1 MICPSSLFARL
12 VFVGLLFLFAPSA
25 FAEEPVLKKL
35 SFLPHWSPQAQFAGY
50 YMAQHK
56 GFYRN
61 HGIDLNIIEGGPRK
75 STVEYL
81 RNGQVDIALLWLCSA
96 MQLADSGD
104 AAIVNVGQVVQRSA
118 LVLVSKKS
126 SGILTPAE
134 MNGKKIALW
143 PADFQIQPLAFFKK
157 FGLSNTFVTTENPV
171 NLFLRGGVQVASVM
185 WYNEYHTLI
194 NAGLDPEEMQLFFFD
209 EVGLNFPEEG
219 IYLRRETFDRDPAAA
234 CAFVAAS
241 LEGWQ
246 YAFAH
251 PDETLDLMLKLMEQA
266 HVPANRVHQRWMLD
280 RMRDLIMPTPDTEPM
295 LLQESDYRR
304 VGTVLLSSSTIR
316 ALPPYETFFKGC
328 TNHVEK

>member
-1 MICPSSLFARL
+1 MIFLHGIFGRFVFAGLF
-12 VFVGLLFLFAPSA
+12 FLCAASA
-25 FAEEPVLKKL
+25 FAEEPVRKQL

-61 HGIDLNIIEGGPRK
+61 HGIDLTLIEGGPRK

-81 RNGQVDIALLWLCSA
+81 RNGRADIALLWLSSA

-104 AAIVNVGQVVQRSA
+104 VEIVNIGQVIQRSA

-126 SGILTPAE
+126 SGILTPAQ

-143 PADFQIQPLAFFKK
+143 PADFQIQPLAFCKK
-157 FGLSNTFVTTENPV
+157 FGLRNTFVTTENPV
-171 NLFLRGGVQVASVM
+171 NLFLRDGVQVASVM

-219 IYLRRETFDRDPAAA
+219 IYLRKETFDKDPAAA
-234 CAFVAAS
+234 CDFVTAS
-241 LEGWQ
+241 LQGWR
-246 YAFAH
+246 YAFDN
-251 PDETLDLMLKLMEQA
+251 PEETLDFMLKIMEQA
-266 HVPANRVHQRWMLD
+266 HVPANRVHQRWMLE
-280 RMRDLIMPTPDTEPM
+280 RMRDLILPTPDTQPM
-295 LLQESDYRR
+295 LLQESDYHR
-304 VGTVLLSSSTIR
+304 VGAVLRSSSTIR
-316 ALPPYETFFKGC
+316 ALPPYESFFKGC
-328 TNHVEK
+328 KDHAQK